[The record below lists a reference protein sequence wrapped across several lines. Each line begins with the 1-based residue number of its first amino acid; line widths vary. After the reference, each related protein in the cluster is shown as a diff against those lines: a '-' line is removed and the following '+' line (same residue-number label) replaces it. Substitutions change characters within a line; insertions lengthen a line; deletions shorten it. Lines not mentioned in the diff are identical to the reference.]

1 MKTIIIMHSFSAVFC
16 VSIFFLIHNLEIYG
30 FSGRSSSHF
39 SACFSFRFSF
49 FQKSFPFENFLV
61 KMENQFLW
69 QDPVPSSSPA
79 STKFYTLIP
88 HNICIF
94 PHKQLAGAETRISRP
109 PTKKNALRIA
119 RRFFVRVSR
128 KISGDLWQ
136 ARTADLLVVT
146 QVLSQLS

>member
-1 MKTIIIMHSFSAVFC
+1 MHSFSAVFC

-94 PHKQLAGAETRISRP
+94 PHKQLAGTETRISRP
-109 PTKKNALRIA
+109 PTKKRPCDSQGVFSCVCHA
-119 RRFFVRVSR
+119 
-128 KISGDLWQ
+128 KY
-136 ARTADLLVVT
+136 LVICGRLELPT
-146 QVLSQLS
+146 SWLSPKCSPS